1 MAYLFYKEIMK
12 KMSYVCV
19 YVYIFVYH
27 VCICVFMMYVGLY
40 MCHGVCHGGQRITLR
55 NWFFPSPFA

>member
-19 YVYIFVYH
+19 YIHLSLCVY
-27 VCICVFMMYVGLY
+27 VCVACIYV
-40 MCHGVCHGGQRITLR
+40 MVCGMEARGEPCGTGSFLPPLHWI
-55 NWFFPSPFA
+55 